1 MAHALKLQFDGV
13 SAETAEFLTGLLTR
27 RLNERCAVSVQ
38 LEGTGD
44 LRLRFSL
51 EGALGEEGYRIS
63 NGGAGELVIS
73 SGGPRGWLY
82 GLGKFLRD
90 AVYSQDE
97 IHAGRWRGES
107 RPAKAV
113 RGIYFATHFHNYYH
127 DAPLE
132 QVERYVEELGLW
144 GTNALTVWFDLH
156 HYNSIQDPEAQA
168 MIARLHA
175 ILAAA
180 RRAGLK
186 AGLLVLGNEA
196 YASSPLELRADWT
209 AGHDGCFKQLAHYHV
224 EVCPSKPGGLD
235 LILNWHREVFEA
247 FADIRLDFVWI
258 WPHDQGGCSCADCAP
273 WGGNGFLRV
282 ARPTAQIARE
292 YFPQARLILSTWYFD
307 TMIEG
312 EWKMFDEAIQREP
325 EWVDFI
331 MAEFPGKFP
340 DYILQ
345 NGVPAGLPLLGFP
358 EISMFQSAP
367 WGGFGANP
375 LPRYIEAMWQEAGA
389 VLSGGFPYSE
399 GIFEDLNKAIV
410 AWLYWNGGGDPL
422 EAVREYA
429 NLEYSSQAVE
439 KIAQAIFLLETSNRR
454 SRLVGKN
461 PEWMSKPEDPA
472 GDEQFIIADPS
483 GVEAAFALLQEID
496 NSLSAAQRQSW
507 RWRILYLRGL
517 IDLQL
522 SRNQFRTNP
531 RIEEAYEELIRIYSA
546 EEAIWAVRPPA
557 LRNRHLAW

>member
-1 MAHALKLQFDGV
+1 MAHSLLVRFEGV
-13 SAETAEFLTGLLTR
+13 PVETVTFLAGLLTR
-27 RLNERCAVSVQ
+27 RLNERCSVPV
-38 LEGTGD
+38 
-44 LRLRFSL
+44 RLDGNAEMELSFRL
-51 EGALGEEGYRIS
+51 DAGLGEEGYRVADELT
-63 NGGAGELVIS
+63 GGLVIS
-73 SGGPRGWLY
+73 SGGPRGLLY

-90 AVYSQDE
+90 AVYGPGE
-97 IHAGRWRGES
+97 INPGSWRGES
-107 RPAKAV
+107 HPAKAV
-113 RGIYFATHFHNYYH
+113 RGIYFATHFHNFYH

-132 QVERYVEELGLW
+132 EVERYVEELGLW

-156 HYNSIQDPEAQA
+156 HYNSIQDPDAQA
-168 MIARLHA
+168 MIVRLHT

-180 RRAGLK
+180 RRAGLM
-186 AGLLVLGNEA
+186 AGLLVLGNEG

-209 AGHDGCFKQLAHYHV
+209 PGHDGCFKQLAHYHV

-235 LILNWHREVFEA
+235 LILKWHREVFEA

-282 ARPTAQIARE
+282 ARPTAQLARD

-312 EWKMFDEAIQREP
+312 EWKTFDQAMQSDS
-325 EWVDFI
+325 EWVDYI

-375 LPRYIEAMWQEAGA
+375 LPRYIEAMWKEAGA

-399 GIFEDLNKAIV
+399 GIFEDINKAVV
-410 AWLYWNGGGDPL
+410 AWYYWNGGGDPI

-439 KIAQAIFLLETSNRR
+439 KITRAIFLLETSNRR
-454 SRLVGKN
+454 VRQVGQN
-461 PEWMSKPEDPA
+461 PEWMSRPGDPA
-472 GDEQFIIADPS
+472 GDEQFIIANP
-483 GVEAAFALLQEID
+483 GGIETAFALLEEVD
-496 NSLSAAQRQSW
+496 RSLAADQRQAW
-507 RWRILYLRGL
+507 RWRVLYLRGL
-517 IDLQL
+517 IDLEL
-522 SRNQFRTNP
+522 SRNEFRTNP
-531 RIEEAYEELIRIYSA
+531 RIEQAYEELIRIYSA
-546 EEAIWAVRPPA
+546 EDAIWAVRPPA
-557 LRNRHLAW
+557 QRNRHLTW